1 MSKKLKFFAMMLTCI
16 LLNVNYVWAADDT
29 WSHTFTST
37 GTVTIT
43 DGATTLNGKSWA
55 IATTTG
61 AGSPTCINIVNGY
74 SKVGWQ
80 FGSNKSNYYSK
91 VTLSTSAFSSYSV
104 KSVSVVIRLN
114 GNVSTTVAVSQG
126 ETNIGLNTVNTAN
139 EWHTLTA
146 KTTAGTSGN
155 VSISIS
161 TSQAFFINSIS
172 VTYAAGGSSYT
183 VLYIKHYSKSD
194 QRERFERVSNRDC
207 VESKSE
213 AHQNKLDT
221 SSHPSLPYIYCVY
234 IP

>member
-1 MSKKLKFFAMMLTCI
+1 MSKKLKLFVMMLTCI

-61 AGSPTCINIVNGY
+61 VGSPTCTSIVNGY
-74 SKVGWQ
+74 AKAGWQ
-80 FGSNKSNYYSK
+80 FGSNKNNYYSN
-91 VTLSTSAFSSYSV
+91 VTLSTSAFTSYSV

-114 GNVSTTVAVSQG
+114 GGVSTTVAVSQG
-126 ETNIGLNTVNTAN
+126 ATNIGSNTVNTAN
-139 EWHTLTA
+139 TWHTLTA
-146 KTTAGTSGN
+146 NTTAGTSGN

-172 VTYAAGGSSYT
+172 VTYAAGGST
-183 VLYIKHYSKSD
+183 KTLHFPTHKSACS
-194 QRERFERVSNRDC
+194 FF
-207 VESKSE
+207 
-213 AHQNKLDT
+213 HT
-221 SSHPSLPYIYCVY
+221 SLLISLFLF
-234 IP
+234 

>member
-61 AGSPTCINIVNGY
+61 KGSPTCTSIVNGY
-74 SKVGWQ
+74 AKAGWQ
-80 FGSNKSNYYSK
+80 FGSNKSNYYSN

-104 KSVSVVIRLN
+104 KSVSVIIRLN
-114 GNVSTTVAVSQG
+114 GNASTTVAVSQG
-126 ETNIGLNTVNTAN
+126 ATIIGSNTVNTAN

-146 KTTAGTSGN
+146 ETTAGTSGN
-155 VSISIS
+155 VSISI
-161 TSQAFFINSIS
+161 TTTQAFFINSIS
-172 VTYAAGGSSYT
+172 VTYAAGGSIKTLHFPSHKSGHSFLPNLSFSLCQCSSCNFFKCLT
-183 VLYIKHYSKSD
+183 VALFFHCIFVFYI
-194 QRERFERVSNRDC
+194 
-207 VESKSE
+207 
-213 AHQNKLDT
+213 
-221 SSHPSLPYIYCVY
+221 IYY
-234 IP
+234 L